1 MTLRSISSCIT
12 AAAMVCTTPAFAQ
25 DGSWQTSFTFYLW
38 TAETDVSIATPFGDI
53 DSTLSFSDALE
64 NLDFAFMGVMEA
76 RNGRWSLLGDF
87 AQTNLSF
94 SKNSPGPVLGGVD
107 ADVKLQVLN
116 AYALYETSSNSN
128 WALDMGAGF
137 RSFNTDSTL
146 DVLPGV
152 GTPGRTSSFNQSW
165 IDPVLAA
172 RFTYVFNDRWTGS
185 AFLDYGGFRDNSESF
200 QVALTARYA
209 INDDWSFV
217 AGYRYLDITHG
228 PSDNEFKFSQSGPIV
243 GVRYEF

>member
-1 MTLRSISSCIT
+1 MK
-12 AAAMVCTTPAFAQ
+12 VCNLVRLSGLEHFDQRNTHGTT
-25 DGSWQTSFTFYLW
+25 W
-38 TAETDVSIATPFGDI
+38 
-53 DSTLSFSDALE
+53 
-64 NLDFAFMGVMEA
+64 
-76 RNGRWSLLGDF
+76 LLG
-87 AQTNLSF
+87 TH
-94 SKNSPGPVLGGVD
+94 LGGVD

-146 DVLPGV
+146 VLRPGAV
-152 GTPGRTSSFNQSW
+152 TPERTSSLDQSW